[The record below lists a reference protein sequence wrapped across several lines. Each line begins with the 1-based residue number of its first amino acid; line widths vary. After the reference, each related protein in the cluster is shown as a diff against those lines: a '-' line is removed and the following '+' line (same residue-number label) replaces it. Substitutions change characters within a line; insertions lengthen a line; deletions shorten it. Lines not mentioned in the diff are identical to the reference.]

1 MQHAGKI
8 AAKSDGGSAARR
20 PECIATSPRC
30 APHLQRKCECGGDA
44 ASGCS
49 CDKKKRT
56 LQRKADSSA
65 AGGEAPSV
73 VYDVIASSGRPLDR
87 VTREL
92 MEAHFGRDLSHVRIH
107 TDAQASQSAE
117 EVSASAYTI
126 GNHVVFRDGK
136 FAPQTNAGRQLLVH
150 ELAHTFQQ
158 DAMPLSFGGTIEIGA
173 ADDAF
178 EHTADAMAD
187 TSAAVSLTPA
197 APPQPPL
204 LQRDPDDLAK
214 RIAQLRKTAKTDPA
228 AAEELRQIYH
238 DMPTSR
244 LARYARS
251 ENDPFAQAEY
261 ESRNIPPAEAEGQG
275 QFSKPE
281 MQKTLEDDI
290 EVIRRDLSEAGVT
303 RRTRTA
309 WEPEAEPEGGTVGSA
324 RTDIPGLENQRFI
337 GRSPRAGGEVNP
349 ESHFPP
355 ATDPEVLPHTHG
367 HAEQSIAD
375 QLEAA
380 LEKIPVEQLKG
391 RRVYMPIEQEPCST
405 CAQGVNNL
413 ETEAGVLVRL
423 SKRFPEVIFEVRS
436 LDSSAIIVLQNGV
449 RVGGGAAGGAAK
461 GTPNAGEPVQV
472 ETQIEV
478 LDAVTH
484 PDGSVTSQI
493 EYKFGQN
500 LENINKGA
508 PPGGEL
514 PAKIVVKVTQNAD
527 GSIASV
533 ESLSGQPQALAE
545 ALVRQT
551 LPDALAGAETGAA
564 EGALEGAV
572 AKAAVLAKVSKGLK
586 IGGWAAFVV
595 ITGYQLITATPE
607 ERPRVVTAAAGG
619 LAGGVVGSYVV
630 CNLIFGLET
639 LGWSLLFCGLVAGG
653 AGGYVGS
660 EVAGDI
666 YDEATR
672 TKLQEALQKLDA
684 SPRNV
689 RILFNAVV
697 NRLGPDGLPIDDSF
711 VNRFLAI
718 VPSDLRNY
726 ELIVL
731 AGRFAA
737 AAGVRAPKQPTAAQK
752 AATHAPTTS
761 FPTFTQRSDCKVN
774 CHRGADDLRGFDVID
789 GRPVSSAEDFANM
802 EKWIESQ
809 RR

>member
-1 MQHAGKI
+1 
-8 AAKSDGGSAARR
+8 
-20 PECIATSPRC
+20 
-30 APHLQRKCECGGDA
+30 
-44 ASGCS
+44 
-49 CDKKKRT
+49 
-56 LQRKADSSA
+56 
-65 AGGEAPSV
+65 
-73 VYDVIASSGRPLDR
+73 
-87 VTREL
+87 
-92 MEAHFGRDLSHVRIH
+92 
-107 TDAQASQSAE
+107 
-117 EVSASAYTI
+117 
-126 GNHVVFRDGK
+126 
-136 FAPQTNAGRQLLVH
+136 
-150 ELAHTFQQ
+150 
-158 DAMPLSFGGTIEIGA
+158 
-173 ADDAF
+173 
-178 EHTADAMAD
+178 
-187 TSAAVSLTPA
+187 
-197 APPQPPL
+197 
-204 LQRDPDDLAK
+204 
-214 RIAQLRKTAKTDPA
+214 
-228 AAEELRQIYH
+228 
-238 DMPTSR
+238 
-244 LARYARS
+244 
-251 ENDPFAQAEY
+251 
-261 ESRNIPPAEAEGQG
+261 
-275 QFSKPE
+275 
-281 MQKTLEDDI
+281 
-290 EVIRRDLSEAGVT
+290 
-303 RRTRTA
+303 
-309 WEPEAEPEGGTVGSA
+309 
-324 RTDIPGLENQRFI
+324 LENQRFI

-391 RRVYMPIEQEPCST
+391 RRVYMLIEQEPCST

-789 GRPVSSAEDFANM
+789 GRPVFSAEDFANM

-809 RR
+809 PQVTPDNEDVGPKGKPAPKSHEGEVHLPTPGSGYPSMKDQAGTCPGGCHKPASALSRPKINIKPEDFENIRNRPSPRSIQEKALNALAQAIAQLPERKKATRDEELFGPQPAPHPTTGPLDFPNEWEQRGTVCPNCHRPNAPKNEPFHKPDLANENRDAITNYITEAKTVLLEMGRDGKFSAKSNAWEDNKVIPEGAELVIKVKGAAGSSRSGRLRSRWSVPAPLPRPAL